1 MVHENIE
8 YKEFL
13 EFIEKK
19 EYEKLD
25 FSKIKIQKYYVFY
38 SIYKNNN
45 IDYQTI
51 IKNFNSITKSKFILS
66 QSQLSKIKNEVIDNL
81 KDLDLYQLVNK
92 IKEDISDLYIYVN
105 DIKYE
110 VIIKNKNV
118 EREERIIYFGLK
130 KYLANLNYENTIEF
144 FFILLLK

>member
-1 MVHENIE
+1 MEHENIE

-25 FSKIKIQKYYVFY
+25 FSKNKIQKYYVFY

-51 IKNFNSITKSKFILS
+51 IKNFNSIT
-66 QSQLSKIKNEVIDNL
+66 
-81 KDLDLYQLVNK
+81 
-92 IKEDISDLYIYVN
+92 
-105 DIKYE
+105 
-110 VIIKNKNV
+110 
-118 EREERIIYFGLK
+118 
-130 KYLANLNYENTIEF
+130 
-144 FFILLLK
+144 